1 MENKEQFVN
10 LLPGPLILCVGFI
23 IQIVGFS
30 TTHWSERT
38 STSAT
43 CGLWKVCTHDDDK
56 SKACFTITQRGS
68 VPIMV
73 FLCSFLGIVSA
84 IITGLSFITAVFT
97 TCQKK
102 STALR
107 WSKNSAAATLL
118 AVALSVSV
126 ECIYGATYSSIT
138 YDNIPNLNKKS
149 TTTELSWSFF
159 LYCSS
164 SVILLIGSLYLIIV
178 PSNILS
184 TNKVSTNMPQIP
196 VLQIHP
202 PPSDRAPTP
211 LYLLSQRS
219 SSPLPSPFSSNA
231 HTQHTQSLPPVFTQ
245 MRR

>member
-68 VPIMV
+68 VPNI
-73 FLCSFLGIVSA
+73 LCDFCLN
-84 IITGLSFITAVFT
+84 
-97 TCQKK
+97 
-102 STALR
+102 STAI
-107 WSKNSAAATLL
+107 KIFCHNTFHNTLYIS
-118 AVALSVSV
+118 VALSVSV